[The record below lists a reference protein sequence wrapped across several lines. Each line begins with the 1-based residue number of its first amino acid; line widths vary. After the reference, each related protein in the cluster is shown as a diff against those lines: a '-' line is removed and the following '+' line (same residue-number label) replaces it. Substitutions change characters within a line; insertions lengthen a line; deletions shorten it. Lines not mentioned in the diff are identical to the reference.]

1 MDLFPLDA
9 NLHELKSLLI
19 PPQQQNNDSQ
29 NQYPEQLKDK
39 ENQALHQ

>member
-1 MDLFPLDA
+1 MGLFPLGA
-9 NLHELKSLLI
+9 NLHDLKSLLI

-29 NQYPEQLKDK
+29 SQYPEQLKEK